1 MTPTAG
7 ERPRDTDI
15 LVVEA
20 WGQGLLVGSLIL
32 MIAITAANM
41 KKEVLLHKLIVA
53 ELALALGHGTF
64 IFLHAPAQGWYLSA
78 TAVGLTISHTL
89 HNVIAWMKIRGF
101 FTSWGTPLYLISLLA
116 AQPYWV
122 IEIYANFTF
131 FNRGHALYTTTRP
144 LEPLFRDPWWIFT
157 TCFLLYIIQRGY
169 GCSLMQLI
177 RISPRFGVMLL
188 FMVISIVFAIVD
200 MCAIRV
206 ENRLGYPPG
215 MEPFWKLAFVFKCL
229 SDTIILDDFGSA
241 LDRLRHHHHP
251 DVLPL
256 QEPDTH
262 ARGRRTNKP
271 VDSVP
276 EASAK
281 RPDPV
286 CRPPDMV

>member
-32 MIAITAANM
+32 TIAITAANM
-41 KKEVLLHKLIVA
+41 KKEVLLHRLIVT

-157 TCFLLYIIQRGY
+157 TCFFL
-169 GCSLMQLI
+169 
-177 RISPRFGVMLL
+177 PRFGVMLL

-229 SDTIILDDFGSA
+229 SDTFILDDFRSA